1 MEVLGRIFAGIG
13 AGGILAALTYV
24 SILIGVVIH
33 GMIMLTGGKPVDDFL
48 RKKGQDVF
56 EPGSIK

>member
-13 AGGILAALTYV
+13 AGGVLAALTYV
-24 SILIGVVIH
+24 SILIGIVIH
-33 GMIMLTGGKPVDDFL
+33 GMIMLIGGKPIDEFL

>member
-13 AGGILAALTYV
+13 AGGILAALAFV
-24 SILIGVVIH
+24 SILIGVVIQ
-33 GMIMLTGGKPVDDFL
+33 GMIMLVGGKPVDDFL